1 MSMETIVLSLIVL
14 AFGIFA
20 VTLYWADMQTR
31 ELSK

>member
-20 VTLYWADMQTR
+20 VTLHWADMQTR
-31 ELSK
+31 GLSK